1 MKCKLISLFL
11 SLLLLTS
18 VTLGVSAEER
28 RILDNA
34 DLLDAAEEADLEE
47 QSRLLRETYGMDVV
61 ILTINSLDGARPQDY
76 ADDYYDANSYGCGE
90 EKSGLLL
97 LLSMEERDWYI
108 STCGEAIY
116 ALTDYGIQQVGD
128 EMLTGFGTS
137 YGSGFQMFME
147 ALPEY
152 FEAYQNGAPL
162 DGYADYSGDYYHGD
176 QEEVVYYEEE
186 FTPSVELSFLL
197 GLVVAGI
204 SVLIM
209 RIGMNTKRPRRSAAG
224 YMQENS
230 FQMRQQQDLFLYSN
244 VSKVRRQEN
253 KPSGSGGGSSVHS
266 SSSGRSHGGG
276 GGKF

>member
-1 MKCKLISLFL
+1 
-11 SLLLLTS
+11 
-18 VTLGVSAEER
+18 
-28 RILDNA
+28 
-34 DLLDAAEEADLEE
+34 
-47 QSRLLRETYGMDVV
+47 
-61 ILTINSLDGARPQDY
+61 
-76 ADDYYDANSYGCGE
+76 
-90 EKSGLLL
+90 
-97 LLSMEERDWYI
+97 
-108 STCGEAIY
+108 
-116 ALTDYGIQQVGD
+116 
-128 EMLTGFGTS
+128 MLTGFGTS

-152 FEAYQNGAPL
+152 FEAYQNGTPL